1 MSLTKLMCLL
11 PMALAPAL
19 SACATEAESDENL
32 DEDLLIDDELENAE
46 LATAQSAL
54 CIIPPTPPAYDVHW
68 DFTGSIATRVAYVNE
83 PGSGECE
90 AYVINARNVE
100 TFQVTINEPADT
112 PDKCVGT
119 SLFVREYEKNSNGSW
134 SFVEQ
139 ETATGVWTHTGCRLP
154 KVSWAA
160 HTQSDARIHIT
171 SKRTYTSG
179 QFSVTQRGLSFVASG
194 NKFETSVPH

>member
-1 MSLTKLMCLL
+1 MSLMKMMCLL

-19 SACATEAESDENL
+19 SACATEASDEL
-32 DEDLLIDDELENAE
+32 LVDELLVDDELENTE

-54 CIIPPTPPAYDVHW
+54 CIIPLTPPAYDVHW
-68 DFTGSIATRVAYVNE
+68 DFTGSIAVRVAHVNE

-100 TFQVTINEPADT
+100 TFQVTLNEPADT
-112 PDKCVGT
+112 ADKCVGT
-119 SLFVREYEKNSNGSW
+119 SLYVREYKKNSNGSW

-139 ETATGVWTHTGCRLP
+139 ETSTGVWTHTGCRQP
-154 KVSWAA
+154 KVSWTA

-179 QFSVTQRGLSFVASG
+179 QFSVTQRGLAFIATA
-194 NKFETSVPH
+194 NKFEPTVPN